1 MLPPLADYVELPT
14 IYQACSTVRRAR
26 IFFFGKRFNSI
37 IAIQPG
43 EVPMDVASTA
53 YDNDRFGCQVLPA
66 VPFDRTLRTLMFLS
80 VPFFPSGNQRIYFCL
95 FEIGFSGVDDG
106 IVVPFLPYPS
116 WEGIWSYLQIAYGYV
131 KPVSSR
137 FRIEV
142 GECTFEEC
150 DDISWIPNCCLARIT
165 SHEDSPQIA
174 LPPWHGSDLRWPRT
188 EELFV
193 RLYQCEAMMQ
203 KIALCR
209 SRQRCAACGRTKN
222 PNFDC
227 IAYMTKAKQGSLGEA
242 CGVQC
247 ADISHVVR
255 VNKGSSTLSHEISV
269 PLCIHPML
277 ITLFLGAVHANGHEH
292 VNFELL
298 PGSTIE
304 KPIWKEAATVGG
316 FSVIQGLSGD
326 PPPVKD
332 NAPEHSSDYL
342 GGSLPLDI
350 MRDLTLFYFSPSHL
364 QVLAATCPTLRDI
377 VRDVRRWRNR
387 VIYLDD
393 AEFHDRSVLNSILP
407 VCSIASAVTVRCR
420 QLCLFTTMPNNV
432 YVSAPL
438 ERIHI
443 PPGAGTTM
451 CGFRSA
457 GPLMGRAIFDV
468 VLPPSVCGLY
478 LGVREWRGALYRDIG
493 NVPPRADSFFS
504 ALTVLRQ
511 ENAPYLPADTHDG
524 CSVPPQSSLTS
535 KSHMVVD
542 RNTVDMLH
550 QRQDVILYHYIHAH
564 AQKLASE
571 QRPSIDVSFATGWW
585 ERPLPD
591 LVGSV
596 LGLTKPRHPIFVLP
610 AVTTLIHSY
619 AQEFEPDVA
628 IEKMKSSRNWP
639 RPEYMISEYNVG
651 IIRALLSACSQDV
664 VGSLMEMLENAATTK
679 EQLCQEG
686 IVSTLMSG
694 RRPERIASKT
704 SGPDLEQ
711 FESDQD
717 EQHEPDIENDPALLP
732 SVDGKHAKQ
741 SESAAREL
749 PSTIPFDVVLP
760 SKRESQPDSHAIRP
774 LRPTGTITDL
784 VEAVE
789 DEEEEVPQASSVL
802 DAYEPDVRQGNY
814 IRVHTDSSLNTLTA
828 RFPNASEN
836 LRRII
841 FVAASMASGRI
852 PEKPML
858 ADVAAL
864 AWMIEGGRH
873 IRVHKGFLYIYND
886 DGSFLPFTGIPS
898 QAVLHRVSF
907 FFNVL
912 EGVFRRLR
920 DTVRKEADALAN
932 AIMADRQNF
941 ASDDDF
947 FASCT
952 SAAARRPGN
961 IDVDARLDNPE
972 GEDGDLD
979 HMQEN
984 NNGGSSSSWTQAIK
998 ESLNKLNSHEN
1009 TINKLAAVSEPVR
1022 RQKRRLMGKTSE
1034 EKQLADDASP
1044 TRVSKEVQYHYSNDL
1059 QFSVRAR
1066 RYSEAYAAQSMSR
1079 RLQSQVVEGHTV
1091 DLDIC
1096 NCCVSIVHQVI
1107 AKLQPTPALPT
1118 DLQTFLDDLAR
1129 SRQTV
1134 IRRLGLTT
1142 SQGKQLINK
1151 MLNGGAAPDSLKDN
1165 EDIKKLQRLSLYLRW
1180 IACNVLHADYLSLA
1194 DVASKTYP
1202 SATIFS
1208 LMWTCIEDWI
1218 LDVWTSHISHARPA
1232 HISLHF
1238 DGVRVS
1244 ADVAPDLG
1252 EFIDGCRKH
1261 ILDVTG
1267 FDVEIARKQPQTVF
1281 QCIRDAVKSDAGARQ
1296 VPDLLCREG
1305 HCIPCA
1311 MWHAFG
1317 GIRSGVETLVKKM
1330 QEEATEHQPRYLK
1343 YGALADDLGISLCS
1357 CAGLPPDHVKT
1368 FLLHA
1373 ENNGR
1378 PHCVAA
1384 QMNTDGSQVSVF
1396 DGSKLYK
1403 LGIEDFKNAVSA
1415 GTDTSTVACF
1425 WQKKHQD
1432 KQEMQVVL
1440 LQLEAGAS
1448 SDDES
1453 CSQHSESNSQ
1463 TRSATFWV
1471 EEDGLASQEL
1481 GS

>member
-1 MLPPLADYVELPT
+1 M
-14 IYQACSTVRRAR
+14 
-26 IFFFGKRFNSI
+26 
-37 IAIQPG
+37 
-43 EVPMDVASTA
+43 
-53 YDNDRFGCQVLPA
+53 
-66 VPFDRTLRTLMFLS
+66 
-80 VPFFPSGNQRIYFCL
+80 
-95 FEIGFSGVDDG
+95 
-106 IVVPFLPYPS
+106 
-116 WEGIWSYLQIAYGYV
+116 
-131 KPVSSR
+131 
-137 FRIEV
+137 
-142 GECTFEEC
+142 
-150 DDISWIPNCCLARIT
+150 
-165 SHEDSPQIA
+165 
-174 LPPWHGSDLRWPRT
+174 
-188 EELFV
+188 
-193 RLYQCEAMMQ
+193 
-203 KIALCR
+203 
-209 SRQRCAACGRTKN
+209 
-222 PNFDC
+222 
-227 IAYMTKAKQGSLGEA
+227 
-242 CGVQC
+242 
-247 ADISHVVR
+247 
-255 VNKGSSTLSHEISV
+255 
-269 PLCIHPML
+269 
-277 ITLFLGAVHANGHEH
+277 
-292 VNFELL
+292 
-298 PGSTIE
+298 
-304 KPIWKEAATVGG
+304 
-316 FSVIQGLSGD
+316 
-326 PPPVKD
+326 
-332 NAPEHSSDYL
+332 
-342 GGSLPLDI
+342 
-350 MRDLTLFYFSPSHL
+350 
-364 QVLAATCPTLRDI
+364 
-377 VRDVRRWRNR
+377 
-387 VIYLDD
+387 
-393 AEFHDRSVLNSILP
+393 
-407 VCSIASAVTVRCR
+407 
-420 QLCLFTTMPNNV
+420 
-432 YVSAPL
+432 
-438 ERIHI
+438 
-443 PPGAGTTM
+443 
-451 CGFRSA
+451 
-457 GPLMGRAIFDV
+457 
-468 VLPPSVCGLY
+468 
-478 LGVREWRGALYRDIG
+478 
-493 NVPPRADSFFS
+493 
-504 ALTVLRQ
+504 
-511 ENAPYLPADTHDG
+511 
-524 CSVPPQSSLTS
+524 
-535 KSHMVVD
+535 
-542 RNTVDMLH
+542 
-550 QRQDVILYHYIHAH
+550 
-564 AQKLASE
+564 
-571 QRPSIDVSFATGWW
+571 
-585 ERPLPD
+585 
-591 LVGSV
+591 
-596 LGLTKPRHPIFVLP
+596 
-610 AVTTLIHSY
+610 
-619 AQEFEPDVA
+619 
-628 IEKMKSSRNWP
+628 
-639 RPEYMISEYNVG
+639 
-651 IIRALLSACSQDV
+651 
-664 VGSLMEMLENAATTK
+664 
-679 EQLCQEG
+679 
-686 IVSTLMSG
+686 
-694 RRPERIASKT
+694 
-704 SGPDLEQ
+704 
-711 FESDQD
+711 
-717 EQHEPDIENDPALLP
+717 
-732 SVDGKHAKQ
+732 
-741 SESAAREL
+741 
-749 PSTIPFDVVLP
+749 
-760 SKRESQPDSHAIRP
+760 
-774 LRPTGTITDL
+774 
-784 VEAVE
+784 
-789 DEEEEVPQASSVL
+789 L

-898 QAVLHRVSF
+898 EAVLHRVSF

-984 NNGGSSSSWTQAIK
+984 NNGGSSSSWMQDLADRSFKLSFALKQQFMHTRMVALIVEWCETEDERRPAICYEDICFAYDLADRSSPVERVVKGSANNCYVHVPHPLLDPVMRSNEERLERFYTQTFWANHNVFLACQAALALAKRGLNVDRCFIAISPGGVGQSLYSQHLAEMYKHNHAFFDPNIWHQEEELRKQIESFARCFIITGQEAPESSKKLHTDLYKKTMSADGIMGRKPYGYTTRMFSVTGWKRLEVNRIMAFLGVTLENFNSMLRRGFIWKPMARFVHKQFLKNYPDHEKDGIFESDPTLSKFLATSQASIAGLRLQWAFEESHSKDTCYQLIEDYANGGDRYLTEDTLRTACGLPVRQRHEQAEAGLAAVVNVDEGNDKNADDKESSWQHLLEFWLRKMSDSCIETLTYHTFKNTSMKDVQVPNFPKDQLWDQLQQEELFVEALVKHKTSKKKAGALIPKFKFKTQLHDICKKNADAQQMTFTEEHDIAKLKEYAFQHVSRARNADTLRSFFQQCLKPSSTTKAGRKTAADASNVKAIK

-1009 TINKLAAVSEPVR
+1009 TINKLAAVSESVR

-1079 RLQSQVVEGHTV
+1079 RLQSPVVEGHTV

-1194 DVASKTYP
+1194 DVASKTFP

-1317 GIRSGVETLVKKM
+1317 GIRSGVET
-1330 QEEATEHQPRYLK
+1330 
-1343 YGALADDLGISLCS
+1343 I
-1357 CAGLPPDHVKT
+1357 
-1368 FLLHA
+1368 
-1373 ENNGR
+1373 
-1378 PHCVAA
+1378 
-1384 QMNTDGSQVSVF
+1384 
-1396 DGSKLYK
+1396 
-1403 LGIEDFKNAVSA
+1403 
-1415 GTDTSTVACF
+1415 
-1425 WQKKHQD
+1425 
-1432 KQEMQVVL
+1432 
-1440 LQLEAGAS
+1440 
-1448 SDDES
+1448 
-1453 CSQHSESNSQ
+1453 
-1463 TRSATFWV
+1463 V
-1471 EEDGLASQEL
+1471 EEDARRSNRTPAKISQVWCACRRSRDFLVQLCGTASGPREDFPFACRKQRQTTLCCSANEY
-1481 GS
+1481 